1 MLIIVLAFL
10 EAGTFPHNATVQLDA
25 VLVESW
31 GRIVADAERSRNQP
45 GGIWSDEYR
54 ELRMLG
60 GLVIDVCGRVAS
72 SETERIIAEALDFS
86 DPRLVSFAAIAAVR
100 QGMEPPAQPRE

>member
-1 MLIIVLAFL
+1 
-10 EAGTFPHNATVQLDA
+10 
-25 VLVESW
+25 
-31 GRIVADAERSRNQP
+31 
-45 GGIWSDEYR
+45 
-54 ELRMLG
+54 MLG